1 MFTFKKTAINL
12 WLYNKGDI
20 REKMTN
26 VNIELIK
33 SNEEEILWDTLT
45 NTNYKNATM
54 RLDLIT
60 EEVFGSYGMAKI
72 LKFATPRKLLDLFA
86 TCEHQLFCYE
96 ISETFHSLLGNYTL
110 EINWKL
116 KQFVVELENMRNY
129 LVFHPN
135 EVEKGT
141 NKMFK
146 LDENNPEQWENLD
159 SAYQVNHKK
168 Y

>member
-72 LKFATPRKLLDLFA
+72 LKFGK
-86 TCEHQLFCYE
+86 
-96 ISETFHSLLGNYTL
+96 
-110 EINWKL
+110 
-116 KQFVVELENMRNY
+116 
-129 LVFHPN
+129 
-135 EVEKGT
+135 
-141 NKMFK
+141 
-146 LDENNPEQWENLD
+146 
-159 SAYQVNHKK
+159 
-168 Y
+168 